1 MDNIREAIN
10 QAVKN
15 GRLDILMDFHRK
27 YKNQCPW
34 NEETCITAALN
45 GHIECLKYA
54 HENGCPWDDW
64 TCLSSAKNNHLECLK
79 YAHKNGCPWDNWVCY
94 WAAKYGHLECLKYA
108 HENGCP
114 WNDLTCAEA
123 AKNGHLECLKYAHEN
138 GCLWYRESNTCPN
151 AAANGHLDCLE
162 YAHKNG
168 CPYPNYLLKFIVRKI
183 LIPKWRAS
191 VKVRFI
197 IFYWMELGARTSCAE
212 NGRARIEDINS
223 FENDFNN
230 LVL

>member
-34 NEETCITAALN
+34 NE
-45 GHIECLKYA
+45 Y
-54 HENGCPWDDW
+54 
-64 TCLSSAKNNHLECLK
+64 
-79 YAHKNGCPWDNWVCY
+79 
-94 WAAKYGHLECLKYA
+94 
-108 HENGCP
+108 
-114 WNDLTCAEA
+114 TCAEA

-138 GCLWYRESNTCPN
+138 GCPWDKNTCLW

-168 CPYPNYLLKFIVRKI
+168 CPYPKYLLKFIIKKI

-197 IFYWMELGARTSCAE
+197 IFYWMELGA
-212 NGRARIEDINS
+212 
-223 FENDFNN
+223 
-230 LVL
+230 